1 MVTKLFI
8 IPGVT
13 RIGAI
18 RRIVIQIPWAA
29 HTRMVMCARHRP
41 NVLIRIIGIVS
52 IITFGRERPS
62 SAITYIRFFFKI
74 YSNRVVF

>member
-1 MVTKLFI
+1 MITKLFI
-8 IPGVT
+8 IPDVT

-41 NVLIRIIGIVS
+41 NVFIRIIGIVS

-62 SAITYIRFFFKI
+62 RAITYISFFFKI
-74 YSNRVVF
+74 HSNRVVF